1 MFVLV
6 SLLRSNPQVARLWVA
21 QAVSLVGD
29 WFTLIALSVLV
40 SGETAGSG
48 VAVSGLLLVQI
59 LPTVV
64 VGPYAGVLVDRWD
77 RRRLLVASDL
87 LRAVIVVA
95 LVFAVIPGRLP
106 LLYLLAFLHFS
117 VATVFE
123 PARAALLPRL
133 VRGEDLVAATTLSTV
148 TWSVM
153 TAFGGALGGLVLAIV
168 GLRTAFVVDSLTF
181 LVSAALVARL
191 ATPAAAGQGQ
201 GLPRA
206 TFREGVRWALAH
218 PGVGSATLVKVI
230 NGVALA
236 DMFLVLYGTRLFVH
250 GRGGSV
256 SVGLLYASF
265 GAGAVLGPLLLG
277 RLYDD
282 SIPGLRRRITVGAL
296 LITGGMLLLR
306 VAGSLPV
313 AAVAIMLR
321 GMGGAA
327 NWTWSILILQKGA
340 PNRLL
345 GRLVAIDL
353 ANAMFAAALAS
364 VALGLGI
371 DRLGVRPMVL
381 AAAALSV
388 PPLLLWVWAVGW
400 MERREAAVTP
410 G

>member
-1 MFVLV
+1 MDGLFR
-6 SLLRSNPQVARLWVA
+6 LLRSNPSVARLWVA

-48 VAVSGLLLVQI
+48 VTVSGLLLVQI

-106 LLYLLAFLHFS
+106 LLFILAFLHFS

-133 VRGEDLVAATTLSTV
+133 VRGEELVAATTLSTV

-153 TAFGGALGGLVLAIV
+153 TAFGGALGGLVLAGV
-168 GLRTAFVVDSLTF
+168 GLRTAFFVDSLTF
-181 LVSAALVARL
+181 LVSASLVARL

-206 TFREGVRWALAH
+206 TFREGVLWAIAH

-250 GRGGSV
+250 GRGGAV

-296 LITGGMLLLR
+296 LITCGMLLLR

-313 AAVAIMLR
+313 AAIAIMLR